1 MTYVVALTG
10 GIGSGKS
17 AAAELFGRFGAGIV
31 DTDVIAH
38 ALTAPGGAAMPEIRH
53 RFGDEV
59 VAADG
64 RLDRAR
70 MRALAFATPEA
81 RRLLEQIL
89 HPMIR
94 DRARDRIAASTEPY
108 VVLVVP
114 LLVETGAYREVADR
128 IAVVD
133 CGREAQVERTMRRSQ
148 LTREAVLAILDVQA
162 TREQRLAIA
171 DDVIDNDGAPAA
183 LEPQVHRLHERYLA
197 AARTTL

>member
-17 AAAELFGRFGAGIV
+17 AAAELFGRFGAGVV

-38 ALTAPGGAAMPEIRH
+38 ALTAPGGAAMPEIRR

-70 MRALAFATPEA
+70 MRALAFARPEA

-133 CGREAQVERTMRRSQ
+133 CSRAAQVERTMHRSQ

-183 LEPQVHRLHERYLA
+183 LEPQVRQLHERYLL
-197 AARTTL
+197 AARPTL